1 MSVYNLITN
10 PEFDQGLNGWQT
22 DGNVSHNLGYNT
34 VTIDGGSK
42 TGGGYVWQDIDVRPG
57 KLYGFSCF
65 FGLSSVLAANET
77 MPVSIKWEITAVPE
91 PGSSAPPEVYKTGS
105 ASDSR
110 PSYNGTTGQA
120 ADVFI
125 HDNFTMPAGVTKVR
139 VKIYLRAMDTNRQD
153 AVLGKVAFGSVVC
166 FSRGALI
173 ETDTGERAVETL
185 QAGDLVKTLGNGLQP
200 IRWIGHKKLNRAALR
215 KNPKLRPILIR
226 KDALGPGS
234 PRNDLV
240 VSPQHR
246 MLVSSEIVHRVF
258 GENQV
263 LVPACKLLPIDGV
276 SVVEDDAPVEYWH
289 FLCDDHQIVKANGAL
304 TETLL
309 LGPEALKTM
318 SGESLEEINAIFP
331 EHSSNDVAV
340 PAAEIADGRRCRKMI
355 ARHLKHEKCLIPQI
369 GTRWDNMNQPVKAE
383 LRKIA

>member
-1 MSVYNLITN
+1 MAVYNLITN
-10 PEFDQGLNGWQT
+10 PEFEQGLNGWET
-22 DGNVSHNLGYNT
+22 DKNVTHNMGYNT
-34 VTIDGGSK
+34 VTIDGGNK
-42 TGGGYVWQDIDVRPG
+42 TGGGYLWQDIDVRPG
-57 KLYGFSCF
+57 KFYGFSCF
-65 FGLSSVLAANET
+65 FGLAITGGNPDT
-77 MPVSIKWEITAVPE
+77 MPAVMKWEITAVPE
-91 PGSSAPPEVYKTGS
+91 PGSSVQPEVYKSGS
-105 ASDSR
+105 ASDSQGR
-110 PSYNGTTGQA
+110 YNGPKGEA
-120 ADVFI
+120 ADVFV
-125 HDNFTMPAGVTKVR
+125 HGEFKMPPGVYKVR
-139 VKIYLRAMDTNRQD
+139 VKIELRAYATTNQD
-153 AVLGKVAFGSVVC
+153 AVLGRVAFGSVVC

-173 ETDTGERAVETL
+173 ETDTGERPVETL
-185 QAGDLVKTLGNGLQP
+185 KAGDLVKTLGNGLQP

-263 LVPACKLLPIDGV
+263 LVPACKLLPLDGV

-331 EHSSNDVAV
+331 ELSSEDVAM